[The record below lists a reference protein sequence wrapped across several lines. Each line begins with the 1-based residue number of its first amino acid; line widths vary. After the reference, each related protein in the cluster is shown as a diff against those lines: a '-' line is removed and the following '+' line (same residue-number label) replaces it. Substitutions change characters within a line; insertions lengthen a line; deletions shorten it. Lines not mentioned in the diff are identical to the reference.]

1 MQVEQGWQA
10 CEETYST
17 AVTCTTT
24 GPDAVLNSIPL
35 AAELHRG
42 HKEAQVTAGEILH
55 SSESGGAQM
64 RKGTTWAGGQNSGKT
79 WKDN

>member
-1 MQVEQGWQA
+1 MEQGWQA

-35 AAELHRG
+35 AAELYRG
-42 HKEAQVTAGEILH
+42 HKETQVTAGELLH
-55 SSESGGAQM
+55 SSREWWCLDEKRDHVGG
-64 RKGTTWAGGQNSGKT
+64 GTDFWTDLEG
-79 WKDN
+79 